1 MRLIQKH
8 SLYLA
13 WVIALV
19 ALFGSLYYGEVLNME
34 PCRLCWYQRIGMFPL
49 ALFLGFA
56 FYHNDS
62 KLALYCLPLAA
73 FGGLF
78 ASYQSL
84 LQVFPALKIGALCGE
99 TSPCTLAG
107 YTPYLS
113 LLAFASIGLLIRLG
127 SSKKVF

>member
-1 MRLIQKH
+1 MSLIRKH

-13 WVIALV
+13 WVVSLL
-19 ALFGSLYYGEVLNME
+19 ALFGSLYYGEVLRME

-56 FYHNDS
+56 FYNNDS
-62 KLALYCLPLAA
+62 KIALYCLPLVA

-84 LQVFPALKIGALCGE
+84 TQLFPSLKIHALCGE
-99 TSPCTLAG
+99 ASSCTLAG
-107 YTPYLS
+107 YAPYLS
-113 LLAFASIGLLIRLG
+113 FLAFGAIAILIRLN

>member
-1 MRLIQKH
+1 MNLIKKH

-13 WVIALV
+13 WVVALI
-19 ALFGSLYYGEVLNME
+19 ALFGSLYYGEVLHME

-62 KLALYCLPLAA
+62 KIALYSLPLVA

-84 LQVFPALKIGALCGE
+84 TQMFPSLQITAICGE

-107 YTPYLS
+107 YAPYLS
-113 LLAFASIGLLIRLG
+113 LLAFASIGILICLN